1 MRPISCLFPLSS
13 SKGETMKPNELRK
26 LSADELTRKQGD
38 LTQELF
44 NLTFQL
50 HTGRLENTAK
60 LKIIRKDIARISTI
74 ITESKA

>member
-1 MRPISCLFPLSS
+1 
-13 SKGETMKPNELRK
+13 MKPNELRK
-26 LSADELTRKQGD
+26 MSADELTKKQGD

-50 HTGRLENTAK
+50 HTGRLENTSK